1 MNVIEFWQTLSA
13 DAQFMD
19 RKEVG
24 SLSSPPLR
32 ASVWQCDPPAHLHS
46 CAGPQRV
53 LPSCEVQISILP
65 LNLPLLISLFIPWL
79 NISLVFSKTLW
90 VLGGLN
96 LENSAP
102 LLCSSAKVKCCVLVW
117 ILLVGCN
124 THNFLL
130 SLKLQVQMLTGG
142 IYSDLYCWP
151 LPVDIQMICV
161 ISAKQHHLSWQTST
175 ASYYIRYE
183 RSSKDGSTWHIQT
196 QKHRHN
202 T

>member
-79 NISLVFSKTLW
+79 NISLVFPKTLW
-90 VLGGLN
+90 VLGGPELGE
-96 LENSAP
+96 L
-102 LLCSSAKVKCCVLVW
+102 SSAKVKCCVLVW
-117 ILLVGCN
+117 ILPVSCN

-130 SLKLQVQMLTGG
+130 SLKLQGQMLTGG
-142 IYSDLYCWP
+142 IYSDLYCWYSND
-151 LPVDIQMICV
+151 LCNFLLLSFFLNYTVD
-161 ISAKQHHLSWQTST
+161 
-175 ASYYIRYE
+175 
-183 RSSKDGSTWHIQT
+183 
-196 QKHRHN
+196 
-202 T
+202 

>member
-90 VLGGLN
+90 VLGGPELGELSSSVMQFCQSKVLCTCMN
-96 LENSAP
+96 FACGLQHSQLFAKSQTPSPNVDRWYLQWP
-102 LLCSSAKVKCCVLVW
+102 LLLTFTCWYSDDLC
-117 ILLVGCN
+117 
-124 THNFLL
+124 NFLL
-130 SLKLQVQMLTGG
+130 L
-142 IYSDLYCWP
+142 CFF
-151 LPVDIQMICV
+151 
-161 ISAKQHHLSWQTST
+161 
-175 ASYYIRYE
+175 
-183 RSSKDGSTWHIQT
+183 
-196 QKHRHN
+196 
-202 T
+202 